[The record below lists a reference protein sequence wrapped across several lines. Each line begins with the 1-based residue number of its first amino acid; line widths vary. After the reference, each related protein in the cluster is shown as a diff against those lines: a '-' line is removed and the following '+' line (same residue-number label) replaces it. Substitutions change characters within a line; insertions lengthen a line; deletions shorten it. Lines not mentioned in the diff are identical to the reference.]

1 MDKKEDIRSAIVFAG
16 TATQAAMVKSLL
28 ENAEIQAF
36 LKDEIFGTLEP
47 WVADAGGAGPVKVIV
62 SGADA
67 ERAKLVVDEYEK
79 NINSDIH

>member
-1 MDKKEDIRSAIVFAG
+1 MDKKDNIRSAMVFAG

-62 SGADA
+62 SSADA
-67 ERAKLVVDEYEK
+67 ERAQQVVDEYEK
-79 NINSDIH
+79 NNNTDVR